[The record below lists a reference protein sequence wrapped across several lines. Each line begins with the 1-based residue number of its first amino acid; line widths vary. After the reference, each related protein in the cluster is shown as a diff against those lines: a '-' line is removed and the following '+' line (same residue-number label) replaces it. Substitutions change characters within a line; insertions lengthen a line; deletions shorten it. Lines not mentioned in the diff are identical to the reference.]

1 MLNIKVRL
9 SKDVHDILTMF
20 GPLDDVANRVLQ
32 AIPDCIDMP
41 NYDKGVAKTPYHIV
55 INNDDYEA
63 LYKLYGPNS
72 PRISLSRILSTFV
85 YEEMYVELGWQ
96 PLKRPQPKAT
106 LYSNRD
112 QCILLL
118 QRMSKK
124 ATEQQQNIIS
134 KIYKLLTEL

>member
-1 MLNIKVRL
+1 
-9 SKDVHDILTMF
+9 
-20 GPLDDVANRVLQ
+20 
-32 AIPDCIDMP
+32 MP

-55 INNDDYEA
+55 INNDDYET

-96 PLKRPQPKAT
+96 PLKRPQPKST
-106 LYSNRD
+106 LYNNRD

-134 KIYKLLTEL
+134 KIYNLLKEL

>member
-124 ATEQQQNIIS
+124 ATEQQQDIIS